1 MTAELT
7 QPADLTERIQARDG
21 AAVVLYSKPN
31 CQPCRMT
38 KRKLDAAGIYYTEV
52 DVTTDETALA
62 YVKETLGYTGAPVV
76 YVSTLEGDVHWYGL
90 DVDRIEKHI
99 THRAEA
105 A

>member
-1 MTAELT
+1 MTVT
-7 QPADLTERIQARDG
+7 DLTKLIQARDG
-21 AAVVLYSKPN
+21 VAVVVYTKPG

-52 DVTTDETALA
+52 DVTEDPTALQ

-76 YVSTLEGDVHWYGL
+76 YVSTIDGDVHWFGL
-90 DVDRIEKHI
+90 DVAKIEQHI
-99 THRAEA
+99 THRPDA